1 MRIKISGLLVL
12 LATVTTTAVAG
23 ERTGNFEVK
32 GNCGMCE
39 KTIEKAALSVDGV
52 GNADWNKESKLLKVT
67 FDDTKTSEDKIQSA
81 IAKSGYDTKNYKA
94 KDEVYNKLPAC
105 CKYDRNAEP
114 AEDQVK

>member
-39 KTIEKAALSVDGV
+39 KTIEKAAYNGQPF
-52 GNADWNKESKLLKVT
+52 LLI
-67 FDDTKTSEDKIQSA
+67 FR
-81 IAKSGYDTKNYKA
+81 Y
-94 KDEVYNKLPAC
+94 
-105 CKYDRNAEP
+105 
-114 AEDQVK
+114 